1 MEKTY
6 KIIELELNG
15 GPNKV
20 KVGSAN
26 TEWTKAAKAAGK
38 IAISELE
45 DLLNKHCTE
54 ENDWRLDSIQTI
66 SFGELPYMLG
76 GRVCTKTV
84 VVLKNMGH
92 F

>member
-1 MEKTY
+1 MDNVY
-6 KIIELELNG
+6 KIIELDLDG

-20 KVGSAN
+20 KVHSTN
-26 TEWTKAAKAAGK
+26 TEWSKAKKAAGK

-66 SFGELPYMLG
+66 PFNWG
-76 GRVCTKTV
+76 GTECTKTV

>member
-38 IAISELE
+38 VAISELE

-66 SFGELPYMLG
+66 PFNWG
-76 GRVCTKTV
+76 GTECTKTV

>member
-6 KIIELELNG
+6 KIIELDLNG
-15 GPNKV
+15 GPLKV
-20 KVGSAN
+20 KVGE
-26 TEWTKAAKAAGK
+26 EWRNAEKAAGK